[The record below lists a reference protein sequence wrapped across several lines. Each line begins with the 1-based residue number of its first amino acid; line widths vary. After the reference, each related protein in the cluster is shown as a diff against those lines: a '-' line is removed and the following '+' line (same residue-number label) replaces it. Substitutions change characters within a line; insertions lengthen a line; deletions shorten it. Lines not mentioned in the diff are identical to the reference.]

1 MNHDIKQYLK
11 QIRNLLPLYRK
22 EERLFLSQL
31 KNAVEDFVEENSG
44 CTFDDIAQRFEEPQT
59 VVYNYLSALDP
70 AELCKKVSLR
80 RYVQRGIIVL
90 LLLVTILTGF
100 RMALFYNA
108 YLEAKSSIIYSE
120 ETIIE

>member
-1 MNHDIKQYLK
+1 MNNNIKQYLK

-22 EERLFLSQL
+22 QERLFLSQL
-31 KNAVEDFVEENSG
+31 KNAVEDFVEDHPG
-44 CTFDDIAQRFEEPQT
+44 CTFDDIVQRFEEPQT

-80 RYVQRGIIVL
+80 RYIQRGIVAL
-90 LLLVTILTGF
+90 LLLATIMTGF
-100 RMALFYNA
+100 RMALFYDV
-108 YLEAKSSIIYSE
+108 YLEEKSSIIYSE

>member
-44 CTFDDIAQRFEEPQT
+44 CTFDDIVQRFEEPQT

-80 RYVQRGIIVL
+80 RYVQRGIAL
-90 LLLVTILTGF
+90 LLLLTAIF
-100 RMALFYNA
+100 TAYKMLLFYDA

>member
-1 MNHDIKQYLK
+1 MNNDIRQYLK

-31 KNAVEDFVEENSG
+31 KNVVEDFVEDHPG
-44 CTFDDIAQRFEEPQT
+44 CTFDDIVQRFEEPQT

-80 RYVQRGIIVL
+80 RYIQRGIIVL
-90 LLLVTILTGF
+90 LLLATIFTAYK
-100 RMALFYNA
+100 MILFYDA